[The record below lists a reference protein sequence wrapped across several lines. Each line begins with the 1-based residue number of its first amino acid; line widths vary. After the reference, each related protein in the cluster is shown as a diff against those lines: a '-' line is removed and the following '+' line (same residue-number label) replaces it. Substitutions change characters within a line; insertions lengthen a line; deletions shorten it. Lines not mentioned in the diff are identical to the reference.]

1 MSSAVPPPPL
11 SPPGLA
17 ARALFG
23 LPNLGTNGTLFPGKH
38 TALST
43 ENNALYFGIIAVVGV
58 TILVLVCLCCFSCC
72 GGEPAGLHSHELEG
86 RPTTTGG
93 TNTLSRRGS
102 IFEGHAS
109 LPRSLAATRVRVDSL
124 PENRKSNETAA
135 AAAAG
140 PYIAANG
147 GRKDFPVVRVHV
159 KRQPDEMNLVVNDR
173 VVLAAVY
180 PDGWAAGVSKRS
192 GGPWLFPLVCLG
204 GSVPRVLLQR
214 SQAQQA
220 NAAAG
225 GGGGGGRGGPSAS
238 AIARAPP
245 PPPSSSSLAGGPGR
259 FEPVMGSS
267 SVPPVSPSTL
277 APMVPPPMS
286 FASPP
291 PPQQQQVRTNN
302 SNNSRDALAPMSSR
316 YASGQNNPNHRQQQ
330 QHPNQA
336 AHMLRSM
343 QPPPPSAQR
352 AYRPQQDS
360 NSAAGGGGRGPTKS
374 MYSDI
379 SGV

>member
-1 MSSAVPPPPL
+1 MSAAAMSSA
-11 SPPGLA
+11 LA
-17 ARALFG
+17 PAATPTALARAIFG
-23 LPNLGTNGTLFPGKH
+23 LPDLGKNGTLFPGSR

-58 TILVLVCLCCFSCC
+58 TLLVLLILCCFNCC

-86 RPTTTGG
+86 RPTTA

-109 LPRSLAATRVRVDSL
+109 LPRSLAQTRQRHDSL
-124 PENRKSNETAA
+124 PEIRKNNETAA

-140 PYIAANG
+140 PYITANN

-173 VVLAAVY
+173 VVLNAVY
-180 PDGWAAGVSKRS
+180 PDGWASGVSKRS

-220 NAAAG
+220 NNAG
-225 GGGGGGRGGPSAS
+225 GGPR
-238 AIARAPP
+238 PP
-245 PPPSSSSLAGGPGR
+245 PAGGGGPGR
-259 FEPVMGSS
+259 FEPAMMMASAPGPAPISAPPPAPSSTLSSTSS
-267 SVPPVSPSTL
+267 SFSPQPIRDPRAL
-277 APMVPPPMS
+277 PPMNVRYG
-286 FASPP
+286 SPQP
-291 PPQQQQVRTNN
+291 P
-302 SNNSRDALAPMSSR
+302 
-316 YASGQNNPNHRQQQ
+316 RQQQ
-330 QHPNQA
+330 NPANTQQQHRPVQA
-336 AHMLRSM
+336 AQMLRSM

-352 AYRPQQDS
+352 AYRPQ
-360 NSAAGGGGRGPTKS
+360 AAGGLERREVGGPRAPVKS
-374 MYSDI
+374 MYSDL